1 MDKKHFAMQ
10 INREPWSA
18 DASINSTAKMTIYHQ
33 ITHWKPHAE
42 ARSRMHSG
50 KLMDHLTPDHLHGKD
65 TARPLEVRRSF
76 RDAFW
81 MFYWLEEEERQ
92 QLEIILFCEVL
103 ARFRQNK
110 QGVAVLA
117 HQLRIVLI

>member
-1 MDKKHFAMQ
+1 M
-10 INREPWSA
+10 
-18 DASINSTAKMTIYHQ
+18 
-33 ITHWKPHAE
+33 
-42 ARSRMHSG
+42 AR
-50 KLMDHLTPDHLHGKD
+50 LTPDHLHGKD
-65 TARPLEVRRSF
+65 TARPLEIRRSF

-81 MFYWLEEEERQ
+81 MFYCLEERQ

-110 QGVAVLA
+110 QGMAVLA